1 MTDMENQT
9 PVDSQPVQ
17 NVASESSTNVQQ
29 DASPAHVE
37 EKMLKQSE
45 VNEIA
50 SRVRHQGYE
59 KGKQEALA
67 EYQKGL
73 NNSQNV
79 QQSQPNYQTQQPQS
93 LGGIQQL
100 SEEHIRKLI
109 ADETTALQQ
118 RQAQMAVA
126 NQIANDFIGKMGN
139 GKSKYSDFEQLV
151 GDTFGDF
158 QEFPEIVHLANNVDN
173 TSDVV
178 YALAQNPSKIGN
190 LLSLLQRS
198 PKLALADMQALSR
211 SIKNNEQGQAIPKA
225 NEPLSQVTPSNKG
238 VGDDSSSV
246 SALRKQSWLRA

>member
-1 MTDMENQT
+1 MTDMDNQT

-17 NVASESSTNVQQ
+17 NVASEVSNNVSHES
-29 DASPAHVE
+29 SPAPAE
-37 EKMLKQSE
+37 EKLLKQSE

-67 EYQKGL
+67 EYQKSL
-73 NNSQNV
+73 NNSQNS
-79 QQSQPNYQTQQPQS
+79 QQPQSNYQTQQPSS
-93 LGGIQQL
+93 LGGMPQF
-100 SEEHIRKLI
+100 SEDHIRKLI
-109 ADETTALQQ
+109 AEENS
-118 RQAQMAVA
+118 RQSQMAVA
-126 NQIANDFIGKMGN
+126 NQIANEFIGKMGN
-139 GKSKYSDFEQLV
+139 GKSKYSDFDQLV
-151 GDTFGDF
+151 DNTFGDF
-158 QEFPEIVHLANNVDN
+158 REFPEIVHLANNVDN

-211 SIKNNEQGQAIPKA
+211 SIKNNEEGQAMPKA

-238 VGDDSSSV
+238 VDGGSSSV